1 MIHILELFMI
11 WNILGAVVLM
21 MYTIQWLEEID
32 NLIELRQKQR
42 SIAWFLC
49 PIGYLCIG
57 V

>member
-11 WNILGAVVLM
+11 WNILGAVITM
-21 MYTIQWLEEID
+21 IYTVRWLEETD
-32 NLIELRQKQR
+32 DLVELRQKQR

-49 PIGYLCIG
+49 PIGYLFIG

>member
-11 WNILGAVVLM
+11 WNILGAIITM
-21 MYTIQWLEEID
+21 IYTIRWLED
-32 NLIELRQKQR
+32 VDDLIELRQKQR

-49 PIGYLCIG
+49 PIGYLFIG